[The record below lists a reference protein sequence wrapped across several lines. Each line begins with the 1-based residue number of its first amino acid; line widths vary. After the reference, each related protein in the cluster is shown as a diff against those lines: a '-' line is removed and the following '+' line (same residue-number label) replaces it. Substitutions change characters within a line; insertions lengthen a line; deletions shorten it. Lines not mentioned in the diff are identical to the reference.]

1 MKRGRHAAYR
11 DSHPPSTRVQPAC
24 TNCQNRFF
32 QDGRPTTGGRLHCSW
47 RPTMWSGSQVEP
59 GRDAS
64 EKEKA
69 RNVHFRHKQRRV
81 TADGI
86 IATRLVTASFLLA
99 S

>member
-1 MKRGRHAAYR
+1 
-11 DSHPPSTRVQPAC
+11 
-24 TNCQNRFF
+24 
-32 QDGRPTTGGRLHCSW
+32 
-47 RPTMWSGSQVEP
+47 MWSGSQVEP